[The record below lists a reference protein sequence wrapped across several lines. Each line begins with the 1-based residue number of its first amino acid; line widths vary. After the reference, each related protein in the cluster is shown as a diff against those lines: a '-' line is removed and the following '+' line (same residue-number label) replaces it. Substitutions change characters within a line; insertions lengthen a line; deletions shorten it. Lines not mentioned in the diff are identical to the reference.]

1 MKNSLKHLFETK
13 KEKLLSIYFSAG
25 YPALNSTTTII
36 NQLGKS
42 GVDFIEVGIP
52 FSDPLADGPII
63 QKSGTIAL
71 KNGMNLNL
79 LFEQLESIKDTNKTP
94 LIMMGYWNSI
104 LQYGLR
110 NFLESCQKV
119 GVSGAILPDL
129 PMEIYIKNYKSLF
142 EKYDIPMVFLITP
155 QTSEERIRQ
164 LDNISNS
171 FIYAVSSSSTTG
183 KKTGIEGSKE
193 YLDRIKNYQLKN
205 PLITGFNIK
214 TKSDFQFA
222 CKFTQGVVIGS
233 AFIQSIKN
241 ETTLEK
247 NIAEFVSEFN

>member
-233 AFIQSIKN
+233 AFKQSIKN